1 MKLKVIK
8 NGYFVVGD
16 VVDTGLINQETFES
30 SFVHF
35 LWVGDVWVLKEE
47 EDVKDV
53 FECIEGEWEGEFN
66 EGWWEFDNDTIKE
79 YFEVLTND

>member
-8 NGYFVVGD
+8 NGYFVTGD
-16 VVDTGLINQETFES
+16 VVDTGLMNQETFES
-30 SFVHF
+30 SFIHF
-35 LWVGDVWVLKEE
+35 LVVGDVWVLKEE
-47 EDVKDV
+47 EDLEDV

>member
-8 NGYFVVGD
+8 NGYFVTGD

-35 LWVGDVWVLKEE
+35 LWVGDVWVLKEKLDGE
-47 EDVKDV
+47 DV

-66 EGWWEFDNDTIKE
+66 EGWWKFDNDTIKE

>member
-47 EDVKDV
+47 DGEDV

-66 EGWWEFDNDTIKE
+66 EGWWKFDSDTIKE